1 MSQTITIIGYTGQG
15 KTLTTKALIKGK
27 KALIFDVNNEYE
39 GYGYCDK
46 KMDKEKFLNVALQ
59 VKNTCIV
66 FEDATGFFSGKGED
80 NLRRLLV
87 NKRHTNNTY
96 IFLFHSIQDTPP
108 IFFRMSNTLVLCKT
122 MDKENDIEKKA
133 SYLLPYFREVQK
145 MPFTKNIYPNVSRK
159 IIKLM

>member
-39 GYGYCDK
+39 GFGYCDK
-46 KMDKEKFLNVALQ
+46 NLDKEKFLNVALQ

-108 IFFRMSNTLVLCKT
+108 IFF
-122 MDKENDIEKKA
+122 
-133 SYLLPYFREVQK
+133 
-145 MPFTKNIYPNVSRK
+145 
-159 IIKLM
+159 